1 MMRGRKAKAG
11 RKSSDEWPRGVALCG
26 PSQIFEL
33 PDPDLGTPTISA
45 HAEGRLMSGHLK
57 NSMLAVLVTASV
69 IGLSP
74 EAGAQ
79 DAPIF
84 VGTWTLNI
92 DRTEPAKDIVI
103 EEPEG
108 TGAGRTMRT
117 GLGSRGGR
125 SSGGSGSG
133 GSSGSGGG
141 ASRGNV
147 RLIFGGMM
155 IASKTLKVTQAD
167 SIITIEDEDG
177 PLFVNLRADN
187 RNLEETLANRTIL
200 KTKVQW
206 RKNEL
211 IVERSHETDGSA
223 RMSMKIDPKNPK
235 LLVVDFHYEHK
246 RQRRTIDQRR
256 IYEAGT

>member
-1 MMRGRKAKAG
+1 MSAIPG
-11 RKSSDEWPRGVALCG
+11 KSV
-26 PSQIFEL
+26 
-33 PDPDLGTPTISA
+33 
-45 HAEGRLMSGHLK
+45 
-57 NSMLAVLVTASV
+57 LAVLGTAA
-69 IGLSP
+69 ILCWTPG
-74 EAGAQ
+74 ANAQ
-79 DAPIF
+79 DAPVL
-84 VGTWTLNI
+84 VGTWSLNI
-92 DRTEPAKDIVI
+92 DRTEPAKDKVI

-117 GLGSRGGR
+117 GLGSRGGGR
-125 SSGGSGSG
+125 SR
-133 GSSGSGGG
+133 GGG
-141 ASRGNV
+141 DGTTAGGGGGGRGNI

-177 PLFVNLRADN
+177 PLFINLRADN
-187 RNLEETLANRTIL
+187 KTLTETLANQTVL

-211 IVERSHETDGSA
+211 VVERSHDTDGSA
-223 RMSMKIDPKNPK
+223 RMIMRVDPKNPK
-235 LLVVDFHYEHK
+235 VLIVDFHYEHK

>member
-1 MMRGRKAKAG
+1 M
-11 RKSSDEWPRGVALCG
+11 
-26 PSQIFEL
+26 
-33 PDPDLGTPTISA
+33 SA
-45 HAEGRLMSGHLK
+45 IPGKLV
-57 NSMLAVLVTASV
+57 LAVLGTAA
-69 IGLSP
+69 ILCWTPG
-74 EAGAQ
+74 ANAQ
-79 DAPIF
+79 DAPVL
-84 VGTWTLNI
+84 VGTWSLNI
-92 DRTEPAKDIVI
+92 DRTEPAKDKVI

-117 GLGSRGGR
+117 GLGSRGGGR
-125 SSGGSGSG
+125 SR
-133 GSSGSGGG
+133 GGG
-141 ASRGNV
+141 DGTTAGGGGGGRGNI

-177 PLFVNLRADN
+177 PLFINLRADN
-187 RNLEETLANRTIL
+187 KTLTETLANQTVL

-211 IVERSHETDGSA
+211 VVERSHDTDGSA
-223 RMSMKIDPKNPK
+223 RMIMRVDPKNPK
-235 LLVVDFHYEHK
+235 VLIVDFHYEHK